1 MCRYYSCLIRVK
13 ILCPTTAPALRGL
26 AFQAST
32 NPDPTNPSSD
42 KNRWEL
48 AQGMILWEKEGAKCR
63 THHCRA
69 LGLRAGLIPTRPRPH
84 RSHPHRRQAGTAP
97 SASSSK
103 RGRFSLHV
111 STATACQCQEGQA
124 ESILENEKPR
134 LSKRVRRA
142 VEASPGK
149 AGRRARVRMGE
160 STARS
165 PIAASSKHT
174 AWKII
179 PARGIS

>member
-1 MCRYYSCLIRVK
+1 MPFRHRQTQT
-13 ILCPTTAPALRGL
+13 PQTPAL
-26 AFQAST
+26 S
-32 NPDPTNPSSD
+32 

-48 AQGMILWEKEGAKCR
+48 AQGMILWEKRGAKCR

-69 LGLRAGLIPTRPRPH
+69 LGLRAGLIPTQPRPH

>member
-1 MCRYYSCLIRVK
+1 MCRYYSCLIRMK

-32 NPDPTNPSSD
+32 NPDPTNPSSEQKPLGISPRD
-42 KNRWEL
+42 DFMGKARSQVSDTSL
-48 AQGMILWEKEGAKCR
+48 PCPGAAGR
-63 THHCRA
+63 THS
-69 LGLRAGLIPTRPRPH
+69 H
-84 RSHPHRRQAGTAP
+84 RSHPHRRRAGQAGTAL

-111 STATACQCQEGQA
+111 STATACQCQEGRA
-124 ESILENEKPR
+124 ESILENEKLR

-174 AWKII
+174 AWKIN